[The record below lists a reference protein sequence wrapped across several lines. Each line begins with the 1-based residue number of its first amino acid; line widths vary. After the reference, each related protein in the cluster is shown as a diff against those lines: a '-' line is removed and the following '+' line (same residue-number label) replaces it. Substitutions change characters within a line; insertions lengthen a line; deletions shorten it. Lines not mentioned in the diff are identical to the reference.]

1 MLHDALSTTASRTTI
16 NTGQDSEHTYTT
28 PLPISS
34 SAGGHAAMRRQIAA
48 NDLLVPGSPL
58 PAEENDTSAKGGLAG
73 WQLRKVI
80 RHVEDNLGHSLPC
93 YDLATVA
100 RLSTGHFCRA
110 FKTSMGEPPHA
121 YVIRQRIRR
130 AQTLMLHTDD
140 TLSEIACI
148 CGLTD
153 QAHLT
158 RLFRRI
164 VGSTPKVWRTRWRA
178 QLG

>member
-1 MLHDALSTTASRTTI
+1 MLHDALSTTTT
-16 NTGQDSEHTYTT
+16 NTGQIPDHTYTT
-28 PLPISS
+28 ISPPPCPHPAGPASPRSQCANAPLLPGTPLSPQEGEV
-34 SAGGHAAMRRQIAA
+34 SAR
-48 NDLLVPGSPL
+48 
-58 PAEENDTSAKGGLAG
+58 GGLAG

-80 RHVEDNLGHSLPC
+80 RHIDENLGHALPC

-110 FKTSMGEPPHA
+110 FKTSVGEPPHA

-130 AQTLMLHTDD
+130 AQSLMLHTED
-140 TLSEIACI
+140 TLSEIACT

-164 VGSTPKVWRTRWRA
+164 VGSTPKAWRTRWRPRA
-178 QLG
+178 A

>member
-1 MLHDALSTTASRTTI
+1 MLHDALSTTTT
-16 NTGQDSEHTYTT
+16 NTGQVPDHTYTAISPPPSSRSPCTNAPLLPGT
-28 PLPISS
+28 PDAAQEQEV
-34 SAGGHAAMRRQIAA
+34 SAR
-48 NDLLVPGSPL
+48 
-58 PAEENDTSAKGGLAG
+58 GGLAG

-80 RHVEDNLGHSLPC
+80 RHIDENLGHALSC

-110 FKTSMGEPPHA
+110 FKTSVGEPPHA
-121 YVIRQRIRR
+121 YIMRQRIRR
-130 AQTLMLHTDD
+130 AQSLMLHTED
-140 TLSEIACI
+140 TLSEIACT

-164 VGSTPKVWRTRWRA
+164 VGSTPKAWRTRWRPRA
-178 QLG
+178 A